1 MSIGEF
7 CTREVVIAERDTGI
21 VELTQLMRKHH
32 VGDVV
37 VVEKKGDLAVP
48 VGIITDR
55 DIVVEL
61 IAGEVDLDSVT
72 TGDVMSPELITAG
85 EKEGIWDTLQRMR
98 SQGIRRLPVV
108 NYDGG
113 LEGILTVD
121 DLIELLAD
129 ELALLA
135 KIAGR
140 GQEVEGKRRK

>member
-7 CTREVVIAERDTGI
+7 CTREVVIVERGTGI
-21 VELTQLMRKHH
+21 VELAQLMRKHH
-32 VGDVV
+32 VGDVIV
-37 VVEKKGDLAVP
+37 VDIQGDLVVP
-48 VGIITDR
+48 VGIVTDR

-72 TGDVMSPELITAG
+72 TGDVINPELITAK
-85 EKEGIWDTLQRMR
+85 EKEGIWDTLQSMR
-98 SQGIRRLPVV
+98 SKGIRRMPVI
-108 NYDGG
+108 NEDGG

-129 ELALLA
+129 ELDLLA

-140 GQEVEGKRRK
+140 GQELEEKRRE

>member
-7 CTREVVIAERDTGI
+7 CTREVVVAEKDTGI
-21 VELTQLMRKHH
+21 VELAQLMRKYH

-37 VVEKKGDLAVP
+37 IVEKHVDRMLP
-48 VGIITDR
+48 LGIVTDR

-61 IAGEVDLDSVT
+61 IAEEVDVESVT
-72 TGDVMSPELITAG
+72 GGDVMSTKLITAKQKDG
-85 EKEGIWDTLQRMR
+85 LWDTLQLMQ

-108 NYDGG
+108 NEEDF

-121 DLIELLAD
+121 DLIELLAE
-129 ELALLA
+129 ELVILA

-140 GQEVEGKRRK
+140 GQKYEEENRE

>member
-7 CTREVVIAERDTGI
+7 CTREVVIVERGTGI
-21 VELTQLMRKHH
+21 VELAQLMRKHH
-32 VGDVV
+32 VGDVIV
-37 VVEKKGDLAVP
+37 VDIQGDLVVP
-48 VGIITDR
+48 VGIVTDR

-72 TGDVMSPELITAG
+72 TGDVMSPELITAK
-85 EKEGIWDTLQRMR
+85 EKEGIWDTLQRMSSR
-98 SQGIRRLPVV
+98 GIRRMPVI
-108 NYDGG
+108 NEDGG

-129 ELALLA
+129 ELDLLA

-140 GQEVEGKRRK
+140 GQELEEKRRE

>member
-7 CTREVVIAERDTGI
+7 CTREVVIVERGTGI
-21 VELTQLMRKHH
+21 VELAQLMRKHH
-32 VGDVV
+32 VGDVIV
-37 VVEKKGDLAVP
+37 VDMQGDLVVP
-48 VGIITDR
+48 VGIVTDR

-72 TGDVMSPELITAG
+72 TGDVMNQELITAK
-85 EKEGIWDTLQRMR
+85 EKEGIWDTLGSM
-98 SQGIRRLPVV
+98 SSKGIRRIPVI
-108 NYDGG
+108 NEDGG

-129 ELALLA
+129 ELDLLA

-140 GQEVEGKRRK
+140 GQELEEKRRE

>member
-7 CTREVVIAERDTGI
+7 CTRKVVIAERDMGI
-21 VELTQLMRKHH
+21 VELAQLMRKHH

-37 VVEKKGDLAVP
+37 VVEKQGDLMVP

-61 IAGEVDLDSVT
+61 IAGQVDLDSVT
-72 TGDVMSPELITAG
+72 TGDVMSQELITAR

-98 SQGIRRLPVV
+98 IKGIRRLPVV
-108 NYDGG
+108 NEKGG

-121 DLIELLAD
+121 DLVELLAD

-135 KIAGR
+135 GIAGC
-140 GQEVEGKRRK
+140 GQEQEEESRG

>member
-7 CTREVVIAERDTGI
+7 CTREVVIVERGTGI
-21 VELTQLMRKHH
+21 VELAQLMRKHH
-32 VGDVV
+32 VGDVIV
-37 VVEKKGDLAVP
+37 VDIQDDLVVP
-48 VGIITDR
+48 VGIVTDR

-61 IAGEVDLDSVT
+61 IAGKVDLDSVT
-72 TGDVMSPELITAG
+72 TGDVMSPELITAK

-98 SQGIRRLPVV
+98 SRGIRRMPVI
-108 NYDGG
+108 NEDGG

-129 ELALLA
+129 ELDLLA

-140 GQEVEGKRRK
+140 GQELEEKRRE

>member
-7 CTREVVIAERDTGI
+7 CTREVVIVERGTGI
-21 VELTQLMRKHH
+21 VELAQLMRKHH
-32 VGDVV
+32 VGDAIVV
-37 VVEKKGDLAVP
+37 DIRGDLVVP
-48 VGIITDR
+48 VGIVTDR

-72 TGDVMSPELITAG
+72 TGDVMNPELITAK
-85 EKEGIWDTLQRMR
+85 EKEGIWDTLQSMH
-98 SQGIRRLPVV
+98 SKGIRRMPVI
-108 NYDGG
+108 NEDGG

-129 ELALLA
+129 ELDLLA

-140 GQEVEGKRRK
+140 GQELEGKRRE

>member
-7 CTREVVIAERDTGI
+7 CTREVVIVERGTGI
-21 VELTQLMRKHH
+21 VELAQLMRKHH
-32 VGDVV
+32 VGDVIV
-37 VVEKKGDLAVP
+37 VDIQGDLVVP
-48 VGIITDR
+48 VGIVTDR

-72 TGDVMSPELITAG
+72 TGDVMNPELITAK
-85 EKEGIWDTLQRMR
+85 EKEGIWDTLQRMSSR
-98 SQGIRRLPVV
+98 GIRRMPVI
-108 NYDGG
+108 NEDGG

-129 ELALLA
+129 ELDLLA

-140 GQEVEGKRRK
+140 GQELEEKRRE

>member
-7 CTREVVIAERDTGI
+7 CTREVVVAERDTGI
-21 VELTQLMRKHH
+21 VELAQLMRTHH

-37 VVEKKGDLAVP
+37 VVEKQGELVVP

-55 DIVVEL
+55 DIVMEL
-61 IAGEVDLDSVT
+61 IAAQVDLDSVT

-98 SQGIRRLPVV
+98 SKGIRRLPVV
-108 NYDGG
+108 NEDGG

-121 DLIELLAD
+121 DLIDLLAE

-135 KIAGR
+135 KIADR
-140 GQEVEGKRRK
+140 GQALEEERRE

>member
-7 CTREVVIAERDTGI
+7 CSRNVVVVEKDAGI
-21 VELTQLMRKHH
+21 VELAQLMRKQH

-37 VVEKKGDLAVP
+37 VVTKHVDRMLP

-61 IAGEVDLDSVT
+61 IAEEVDLESVSA
-72 TGDVMSPELITAG
+72 GDVMSTELITA
-85 EKEGIWDTLQRMR
+85 KQTEGIWDTLQLMR

-108 NYDGG
+108 NEEDF
-113 LEGILTVD
+113 LEGILTID

-129 ELALLA
+129 ELAILA
-135 KIAGR
+135 KIS
-140 GQEVEGKRRK
+140 GQGQKFEEENLE

>member
-7 CTREVVIAERDTGI
+7 CTREVVIVERGTGI
-21 VELTQLMRKHH
+21 VELAQLMRKHH
-32 VGDVV
+32 VGDVIV
-37 VVEKKGDLAVP
+37 VDIQGDLVVP
-48 VGIITDR
+48 VGIVTDR

-72 TGDVMSPELITAG
+72 TGDVMSPELITAK
-85 EKEGIWDTLQRMR
+85 EKEGIWDTLQSMR
-98 SQGIRRLPVV
+98 SKGIRRMPVI
-108 NYDGG
+108 NEDGG

-129 ELALLA
+129 ELDLLA

-140 GQEVEGKRRK
+140 GQELEEKRRE

>member
-7 CTREVVIAERDTGI
+7 CTREVVVAERDTGI
-21 VELTQLMRKHH
+21 VELAQLMRTHH

-37 VVEKKGDLAVP
+37 VVEKQGDLVVP

-61 IAGEVDLDSVT
+61 IAAQVDLDSVT
-72 TGDVMSPELITAG
+72 TGDVMGPELITAR
-85 EKEGIWDTLQRMR
+85 EKEGIWETLQRMR
-98 SQGIRRLPVV
+98 TKGIRRLPVV
-108 NYDGG
+108 NEDGG

-121 DLIELLAD
+121 DLIDLLAE

-135 KIAGR
+135 KIADR
-140 GQEVEGKRRK
+140 GQALEEERRE

>member
-7 CTREVVIAERDTGI
+7 CTREVVIVERGTGI
-21 VELTQLMRKHH
+21 VELAQLMRKHH
-32 VGDVV
+32 VGDVIV
-37 VVEKKGDLAVP
+37 VDIQGDLVVP
-48 VGIITDR
+48 VGIVTDR

-72 TGDVMSPELITAG
+72 TEDVMNQELITAK
-85 EKEGIWDTLQRMR
+85 EKEGIWDTLQSMR
-98 SQGIRRLPVV
+98 SKGIRRMPVI
-108 NYDGG
+108 NEDGG

-129 ELALLA
+129 ELDLLA

-140 GQEVEGKRRK
+140 GQELEEKRRE

>member
-21 VELTQLMRKHH
+21 VELAQLMRKHH
-32 VGDVV
+32 VGDVIV
-37 VVEKKGDLAVP
+37 VDKQGDFVVP
-48 VGIITDR
+48 VGIVTDR

-61 IAGEVDLDSVT
+61 IAGKVDLDSVT
-72 TGDVMSPELITAG
+72 TGDVMSPELITAR

-98 SQGIRRLPVV
+98 SKGIRRLPVI
-108 NYDGG
+108 NEDGG

-121 DLIELLAD
+121 DLIDLLAD
-129 ELALLA
+129 ELDLLA

-140 GQEVEGKRRK
+140 GQELEKKKRE

>member
-7 CTREVVIAERDTGI
+7 CTREVVIVERGTGI
-21 VELTQLMRKHH
+21 VELAQLMRKHH
-32 VGDVV
+32 VGDVIV
-37 VVEKKGDLAVP
+37 VDIQGDLVVP
-48 VGIITDR
+48 VGIVTDR

-61 IAGEVDLDSVT
+61 IAGKVDLDSVT
-72 TGDVMSPELITAG
+72 TGDVMSPELITAK

-98 SQGIRRLPVV
+98 SRGIRRMPVI
-108 NYDGG
+108 NEDGG

-129 ELALLA
+129 ELDLLA

-140 GQEVEGKRRK
+140 GQELEEKRRE

>member
-7 CTREVVIAERDTGI
+7 CTREVVIVERGTGI
-21 VELTQLMRKHH
+21 VELAQLMRKHH
-32 VGDVV
+32 VGDVIV
-37 VVEKKGDLAVP
+37 VDKQGDLVVP
-48 VGIITDR
+48 VGIVTDR

-61 IAGEVDLDSVT
+61 IAGKVDLDSVT
-72 TGDVMSPELITAG
+72 TGDVMSPELITAK

-98 SQGIRRLPVV
+98 SKGIRRLPVI
-108 NYDGG
+108 NKDGG

-129 ELALLA
+129 ELDLLA

-140 GQEVEGKRRK
+140 GQELEEKRRE

>member
-7 CTREVVIAERDTGI
+7 CTREVVIVERGTGI
-21 VELTQLMRKHH
+21 VELAQLMRKHH
-32 VGDVV
+32 VGDVIV
-37 VVEKKGDLAVP
+37 VDIQGDLVVP
-48 VGIITDR
+48 VGIVTDR

-72 TGDVMSPELITAG
+72 TGDVMNPELITAR

-98 SQGIRRLPVV
+98 SRGIRRMPVI
-108 NYDGG
+108 NEDGG

-129 ELALLA
+129 ELDLLA

-140 GQEVEGKRRK
+140 GQELEEKRRE

>member
-7 CTREVVIAERDTGI
+7 CTREVVIVERGTGI
-21 VELTQLMRKHH
+21 VELAQLMRKHH
-32 VGDVV
+32 VGDVIV
-37 VVEKKGDLAVP
+37 VDMQGDLVVP
-48 VGIITDR
+48 VGIVTDR

-72 TGDVMSPELITAG
+72 TGDVMNQELITAK
-85 EKEGIWDTLQRMR
+85 EKEGIWDTLR
-98 SQGIRRLPVV
+98 SMSSKGIRRIPVI
-108 NYDGG
+108 NEDGG

-129 ELALLA
+129 ELDLLA

-140 GQEVEGKRRK
+140 GQELEEKRRE

>member
-7 CTREVVIAERDTGI
+7 CTREVVIVERGTGI
-21 VELTQLMRKHH
+21 VELAQLMRKHH
-32 VGDVV
+32 VGDVIV
-37 VVEKKGDLAVP
+37 VDIQGDLVVP
-48 VGIITDR
+48 VGIVTDR

-72 TGDVMSPELITAG
+72 TGDVMNPELITAK
-85 EKEGIWDTLQRMR
+85 EKEGIWDTLQSMR
-98 SQGIRRLPVV
+98 SKGIRRMPVI
-108 NYDGG
+108 NEDGG

-129 ELALLA
+129 ELDLLA

-140 GQEVEGKRRK
+140 GQELEEKRRE

>member
-1 MSIGEF
+1 MSIGAF
-7 CTREVVIAERDTGI
+7 CTREVVIAERDTGV
-21 VELTQLMRKHH
+21 VELAQLMRKHH
-32 VGDVV
+32 VGDVI
-37 VVEKKGDLAVP
+37 VVEKQGDLVVP

-61 IAGEVDLDSVT
+61 IAGQVDLDSVT
-72 TGDVMSPELITAG
+72 TGDVMNPELITAT

-98 SQGIRRLPVV
+98 SKGIRRLPVI
-108 NYDGG
+108 NEDGG

-135 KIAGR
+135 KIAGH
-140 GQEVEGKRRK
+140 GLELEEKRRE

>member
-7 CTREVVIAERDTGI
+7 CTREVVIVERGTGI
-21 VELTQLMRKHH
+21 VELAQLMRKHH
-32 VGDVV
+32 VGDVIV
-37 VVEKKGDLAVP
+37 VDIRGDLVVP
-48 VGIITDR
+48 VGIVTDR

-61 IAGEVDLDSVT
+61 IAGKVDLDSVT
-72 TGDVMSPELITAG
+72 TGDVMSPELITAK

-98 SQGIRRLPVV
+98 SKGIRRMPVI
-108 NYDGG
+108 NEDGG

-129 ELALLA
+129 ELDLLA

-140 GQEVEGKRRK
+140 EQELEEQRRE

>member
-7 CTREVVIAERDTGI
+7 CTREVVIVERGTGI
-21 VELTQLMRKHH
+21 VELAQLMRKHH
-32 VGDVV
+32 VGDVIV
-37 VVEKKGDLAVP
+37 VDIQDDLVVP
-48 VGIITDR
+48 VGIVTDR

-61 IAGEVDLDSVT
+61 IAGKVDLDSVT
-72 TGDVMSPELITAG
+72 TGDVMSPELITAK

-98 SQGIRRLPVV
+98 SRGIRRMPVI
-108 NYDGG
+108 NEDGG

-129 ELALLA
+129 ELDLLA

-140 GQEVEGKRRK
+140 GQELEEKGRE